1 MKGQINSGS
10 GWARKFNE
18 RSNQLL
24 FFFANSSYFEIRIT
38 FFYFQIGLFSL
49 FRGLNNKI
57 CLMLFCI
64 IHHIVYNKQ
73 KTLESLSKTS
83 SALFVQRE
91 ARRHFHSAPRGC
103 IYEE

>member
-64 IHHIVYNKQ
+64 IHHIVYNSK
-73 KTLESLSKTS
+73 KRSKVDENIVGPVCAARSATTLSL
-83 SALFVQRE
+83 R
-91 ARRHFHSAPRGC
+91 PRGC